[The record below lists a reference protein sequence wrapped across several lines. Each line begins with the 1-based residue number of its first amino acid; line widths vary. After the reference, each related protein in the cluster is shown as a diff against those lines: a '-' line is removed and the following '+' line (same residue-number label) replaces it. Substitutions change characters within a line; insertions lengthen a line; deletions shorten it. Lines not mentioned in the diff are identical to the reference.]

1 MQPESQLKAGGIL
14 ISNKSMIDESPARKD
29 IKAVN
34 IPMTAMASS
43 LGNIRC
49 ANMIAIGA
57 LAARS
62 KMLSIKNVTTAL
74 GAAFKDND
82 ELLIR
87 NKKAL
92 ETGYKW

>member
-1 MQPESQLKAGGIL
+1 MTV
-14 ISNKSMIDESPARKD
+14 
-29 IKAVN
+29 VN
-34 IPMTAMASS
+34 IRLTDAALK
-43 LGNIRC
+43 LGDIRS

-62 KMLSIKNVTTAL
+62 KMLSIKNVTSAL
-74 GAAFKDND
+74 GVAFKDND

-92 ETGYKW
+92 EKGYKW